1 MEDFI
6 FFEDWVR
13 KNLKIDLA
21 SYKSKQMQRRILS
34 KMGTHGAGDL
44 KEYARLIGGNEK
56 VRHEFI
62 NHITINVTEFFRNR
76 SMFDTF
82 EKEILGRHM
91 AARKGDRLRVWS
103 AACSNGSEP
112 YSLSILFQN
121 NGFNRTEIL
130 ATDIDEQMLLRARE
144 GEYGDL
150 EMKGLLPGE
159 QEKYFTTVAGR
170 HRVRDTYKKRVTF
183 QKHDLILD
191 RFPAG
196 FDVILC
202 RNVLIYFNEDVK
214 NRIFEQFYESLNPGG
229 VLFIG
234 ATETIYNFS
243 QMGFRKA
250 STCIYIKG

>member
-1 MEDFI
+1 M
-6 FFEDWVR
+6 
-13 KNLKIDLA
+13 
-21 SYKSKQMQRRILS
+21 
-34 KMGTHGAGDL
+34 
-44 KEYARLIGGNEK
+44 
-56 VRHEFI
+56 
-62 NHITINVTEFFRNR
+62 
-76 SMFDTF
+76 
-82 EKEILGRHM
+82 
-91 AARKGDRLRVWS
+91 
-103 AACSNGSEP
+103 
-112 YSLSILFQN
+112 SILNVVGQPVIRKDTTSKAL
-121 NGFNRTEIL
+121 GT
-130 ATDIDEQMLLRARE
+130 AQYT
-144 GEYGDL
+144 GDL

-170 HRVRDTYKKRVTF
+170 HRVRDTYKKGVTF

-234 ATETIYNFS
+234 ATETIYNFT
-243 QMGFRKA
+243 QMGFKKA